1 MITQADSGTLIPMLI
16 RPFED
21 LLNRGIDAST
31 EASRMCRNLDGK
43 TLEVDLDG
51 LPFVLRLTPRD
62 GRLHFVEE
70 DDQAAD
76 CRIGG
81 MPLSLMRLAIT
92 GDQDSLRSGTVT
104 MSGDPALARDF
115 ERLLDLAKP
124 DWEEELSRLVGD
136 VVAHQLGNLARGL
149 IEWGNKA
156 GAILSQDAGE
166 FLQEESRDLP
176 TRFEVDEFLD
186 DVDRLS
192 ADTSRVE
199 KRIARLEKQGAGI
212 EASE

>member
-1 MITQADSGTLIPMLI
+1 L
-16 RPFED
+16 
-21 LLNRGIDAST
+21 
-31 EASRMCRNLDGK
+31 C
-43 TLEVDLDG
+43 
-51 LPFVLRLTPRD
+51 
-62 GRLHFVEE
+62 FVEE

-92 GDQDSLRSGTVT
+92 GDQNSLRSGTVT
-104 MSGDPALARDF
+104 LSGDPALARDF
-115 ERLLDLAKP
+115 EKLLDLAKP
-124 DWEEELSRLVGD
+124 DWEEELSRFVGD

-149 IEWGNKA
+149 FDWGNKA
-156 GAILSQDAGE
+156 AATLSQDASE

-186 DVDRLS
+186 EVDRLS

-199 KRIARLEKQGAGI
+199 KRIARLEKQGTGI

>member
-1 MITQADSGTLIPMLI
+1 MTAYAESGAVISRLLN
-16 RPFED
+16 PFED
-21 LLNRGIDAST
+21 LLNRGIAAST
-31 EASRMCRNLDGK
+31 EASRMCRELDGK

-62 GRLHFVEE
+62 ERLHFVEE
-70 DDQAAD
+70 EDQAAD

-81 MPLSLMRLAIT
+81 MPLSLMRLAVT

-104 MSGDPALARDF
+104 LSGDPALARDF
-115 ERLLDLAKP
+115 EKLLNLARP

-136 VVAHQLGNLARGL
+136 VAAHQLGNIARGL
-149 IEWGNKA
+149 FEWSNKA
-156 GAILSQDAGE
+156 AATLSQDAGE

-186 DVDRLS
+186 EVDRLS
-192 ADTSRVE
+192 ADASRVE
-199 KRIARLEKQGAGI
+199 KRIARLEKQGARI
-212 EASE
+212 ESGE